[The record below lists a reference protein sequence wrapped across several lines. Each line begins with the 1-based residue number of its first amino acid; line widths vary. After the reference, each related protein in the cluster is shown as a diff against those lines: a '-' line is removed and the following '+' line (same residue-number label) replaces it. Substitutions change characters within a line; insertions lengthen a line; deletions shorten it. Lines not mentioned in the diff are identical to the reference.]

1 MNSKNGYGGPDPN
14 RSIAVLFSWL
24 PFVWLL
30 SVPVSPLQPDP
41 MQLRAAPS
49 PLTFD
54 SSLLRLVQQRVIT
67 PEEHIRLRQGAA
79 SHPLNV
85 SKWQKACR
93 EGAISRRV
101 CASAIALRSRP
112 VSGASQGPLLGQFVV
127 SSDFGMRV
135 HPVLGRWLMHNGRDY
150 AAATGT
156 PVVAALAGTVV
167 RSGWIGGYG
176 LTVELQHSRPRRRTL
191 YAHLSELAVKQG
203 QRVRQGQHIGRVG
216 STGISTGP
224 HLHFELRRP
233 AASGWR
239 AVDPAELL
247 DRS

>member
-1 MNSKNGYGGPDPN
+1 M
-14 RSIAVLFSWL
+14 FSWL
-24 PFVWLL
+24 SFVWLL

-41 MQLRAAPS
+41 LQLRAAPS
-49 PLTFD
+49 PLHFD
-54 SSLLRLVQQRVIT
+54 PSLVRLERQRVIT
-67 PEEHIRLRQGAA
+67 PEEHIRMRQGAA
-79 SHPLNV
+79 AQPINV
-85 SKWQKACR
+85 SEWQKACR
-93 EGAISRRV
+93 EGAISRQE

-112 VSGASQGPLLGQFVV
+112 FSGVSGGPLLGQSVV
-127 SSDFGMRV
+127 SSDFGMRI
-135 HPVLGRWLMHNGRDY
+135 HPVHGRWLMHNGRDY

-176 LTVELQHSRPRRRTL
+176 LTVELHHSRPRRRTL
-191 YAHLSELAVKQG
+191 YAHLSELAVKPG
-203 QRVRQGQHIGRVG
+203 QRVRQGQQIGKVG
-216 STGISTGP
+216 STGTSTGP

-239 AVDPAELL
+239 AVDPSELL